1 MHDHPGGD
9 RHSQMRLSV
18 PRSGGWRAWGA
29 IRGEF
34 ERRLAEQESRTLKS
48 RAIGWTELST
58 SSALV
63 PWQVTFAPV
72 LGRSRGR
79 PATTMRHRRGPD
91 PRPLSLC
98 RSVRRED
105 ATTGTGHPGT
115 APGQVIPRGCHI
127 HVVRA
132 TWLGHPR
139 RNSGRRVRITSHGS
153 TAECSSTRRQGPG
166 RDPPVRDQRK
176 APAAEAAAAPAGPAR
191 EA

>member
-1 MHDHPGGD
+1 MPPGWPPGLQPYGGGLHPAVGAHFADPLYRLGPGRGRGRPRHPLTD
-9 RHSQMRLSV
+9 RR
-18 PRSGGWRAWGA
+18 P
-29 IRGEF
+29 
-34 ERRLAEQESRTLKS
+34 ER
-48 RAIGWTELST
+48 WPD
-58 SSALV
+58 LV

-115 APGQVIPRGCHI
+115 APGQVIRRGCHI

-176 APAAEAAAAPAGPAR
+176 GPAAEAAAAPAGPAR

>member
-1 MHDHPGGD
+1 
-9 RHSQMRLSV
+9 MRLSV

-115 APGQVIPRGCHI
+115 APARSYGVDATSTSYERHGWDIHAVTAGGGC
-127 HVVRA
+127 VSPV
-132 TWLGHPR
+132 
-139 RNSGRRVRITSHGS
+139 
-153 TAECSSTRRQGPG
+153 TAA
-166 RDPPVRDQRK
+166 QRS
-176 APAAEAAAAPAGPAR
+176 AAAPGGKGRDATRPSGISVRRRPRRPRRRRPGGRGRHECCGTPA
-191 EA
+191 A